1 MQPFYRFHI
10 GTQHLYPKKT
20 CPRHYSRY
28 KVSKKV
34 PDLKIQ
40 RKQRLYVGNILAIV
54 KLLSLRYGRGIDSA
68 SVVWSRCVGDAPRNA
83 DRSIGDHR
91 SDEYETMAYAFP
103 WTTLTIPGIACM
115 KRIQALVVLSL
126 LFIANAQAQQGT
138 LFCPQLPT
146 TSKLHWDQNVG
157 IGFLFCKASN
167 EEGRMVLGVI
177 LTTRDPNIP
186 MTRNHRAEKS
196 QIGSEKFYWYKLD
209 LGIKNTPSQEN
220 RRITVVTLGRKRYAQ
235 MWIDAQDEQE
245 LVMMQFVISKL
256 DLESAS
262 LALLP

>member
-1 MQPFYRFHI
+1 MVEESTPLLLYGVAASGMRQGTLI
-10 GTQHLYPKKT
+10 G
-20 CPRHYSRY
+20 
-28 KVSKKV
+28 
-34 PDLKIQ
+34 
-40 RKQRLYVGNILAIV
+40 
-54 KLLSLRYGRGIDSA
+54 LSGIT
-68 SVVWSRCVGDAPRNA
+68 GLTNTK
-83 DRSIGDHR
+83 
-91 SDEYETMAYAFP
+91 TMAYAFP

-186 MTRNHRAEKS
+186 MTRNHRAEK
-196 QIGSEKFYWYKLD
+196 KPNWL
-209 LGIKNTPSQEN
+209 
-220 RRITVVTLGRKRYAQ
+220 
-235 MWIDAQDEQE
+235 
-245 LVMMQFVISKL
+245 
-256 DLESAS
+256 
-262 LALLP
+262 